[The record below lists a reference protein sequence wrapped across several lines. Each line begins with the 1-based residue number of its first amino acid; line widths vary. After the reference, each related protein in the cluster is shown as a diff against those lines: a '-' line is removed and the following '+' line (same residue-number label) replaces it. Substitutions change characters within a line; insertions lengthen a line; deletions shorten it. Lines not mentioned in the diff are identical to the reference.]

1 MEPVLSQEDLFA
13 AAMKAELRANGW
25 YVRTTEWP
33 SGHQVVLHA
42 RSDTSRALVT
52 EWEATEVEAFRAA
65 LRLADE
71 ARGLTA
77 CAVPPLD

>member
-1 MEPVLSQEDLFA
+1 MEPVLSQEDLLA
-13 AAMKAELRANGW
+13 AAMKAELRGRGW

-33 SGHQVVLHA
+33 SGHQVILHA

-52 EWEATEVEAFRAA
+52 EWEPTEVEAFRAA

-71 ARGLTA
+71 ASGLTA